1 MAIIKKFTGTSKQI
15 NELFEWSHN
24 QLSIKYFEVI
34 AKDFN
39 SDKFTYEVEIRLSEE
54 LIPLVKKART
64 LTALK
69 KIYILN

>member
-24 QLSIKYFEVI
+24 QLSIKYFEII

-39 SDKFTYEVEIRLSEE
+39 SDKFIYEVEIRLAEA

-64 LTALK
+64 LAALK